1 MPDFEFFTWE
11 RGKPECHKITIPDS
25 GAEFRV
31 IKTGEI
37 GIGLHLFDD
46 GDYNIAQL
54 QIFNRGKEQK
64 LIDPLSTRLFV
75 AGDGFDLEPLPPLLS
90 ETPPVACRMSFL
102 KIVRGLLTGLAVP
115 RNGAL
120 AKKML
125 APGKGVCGVLLFEKR
140 KFQRALFQIFV
151 NDTAYQFAF
160 LEGGAHS

>member
-1 MPDFEFFTWE
+1 VPDFQFHTWK
-11 RGKPECHKITIPDS
+11 RGEPECAEFPISES
-25 GAEFRV
+25 GAVFRV
-31 IKTGEI
+31 IKTDEI
-37 GIGLHLFDD
+37 GIGVHFFDE
-46 GDYNIAQL
+46 GDYEIAQL

-125 APGKGVCGVLLFEKR
+125 WPGKGVCGVVLFEKR
-140 KFQRALFQIFV
+140 KFERALFQIFI
-151 NDTAYQFAF
+151 NDTVYQFA
-160 LEGGAHS
+160 LAGS